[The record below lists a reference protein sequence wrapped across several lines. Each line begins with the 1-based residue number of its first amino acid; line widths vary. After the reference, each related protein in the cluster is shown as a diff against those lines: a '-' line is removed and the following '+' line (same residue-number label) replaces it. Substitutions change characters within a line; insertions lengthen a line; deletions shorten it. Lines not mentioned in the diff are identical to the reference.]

1 MQTIPFPGLSGGIAM
16 APDGRTVYVSG
27 VKDSSHTAEKVDPSI
42 PGLQGDVIHVL
53 RYNPKTGI
61 ASRAGLISVPPPS
74 DAPAAQDF
82 PPASAKISWP
92 RDIAVSRNGRTLL
105 VALNLADAAAVIDT
119 TTGNVRYVNVG
130 HYPYGA
136 AIRAD
141 GRYGMVTSET
151 GGTVS
156 VIDLATV
163 QVVKTV
169 QVAPR
174 LSHPE
179 GMAVDPK
186 APLAFTANANQDTI
200 SVINTNTFDVVR
212 TLSVERSQGV
222 GSSPTNVSV
231 TPDGCDLL
239 AADSGEDAVAVFAL
253 SRAKG
258 CGQGGKPAGKK
269 KKKKHGGNGKG
280 GKKSTL
286 AVAQPSAKHKGK
298 GKGKSNRRKARPY
311 QLVGRIPTGSYPTAV
326 AATPHRRQLVWVSA
340 RGLGVGPNP
349 GGPNPDTGDDTYLNQ
364 YLPSIVTGASGVL
377 NYPER

>member
-1 MQTIPFPGLSGGIAM
+1 M
-16 APDGRTVYVSG
+16 V
-27 VKDSSHTAEKVDPSI
+27 
-42 PGLQGDVIHVL
+42 HVL

-163 QVVKTV
+163 QVVKTSRW
-169 QVAPR
+169 PR
-174 LSHPE
+174 
-179 GMAVDPK
+179 A
-186 APLAFTANANQDTI
+186 
-200 SVINTNTFDVVR
+200 
-212 TLSVERSQGV
+212 
-222 GSSPTNVSV
+222 
-231 TPDGCDLL
+231 
-239 AADSGEDAVAVFAL
+239 
-253 SRAKG
+253 SRI
-258 CGQGGKPAGKK
+258 
-269 KKKKHGGNGKG
+269 
-280 GKKSTL
+280 
-286 AVAQPSAKHKGK
+286 
-298 GKGKSNRRKARPY
+298 RRA
-311 QLVGRIPTGSYPTAV
+311 
-326 AATPHRRQLVWVSA
+326 W
-340 RGLGVGPNP
+340 
-349 GGPNPDTGDDTYLNQ
+349 
-364 YLPSIVTGASGVL
+364 PSIPRRPLRSSRTPTRTRS
-377 NYPER
+377 R